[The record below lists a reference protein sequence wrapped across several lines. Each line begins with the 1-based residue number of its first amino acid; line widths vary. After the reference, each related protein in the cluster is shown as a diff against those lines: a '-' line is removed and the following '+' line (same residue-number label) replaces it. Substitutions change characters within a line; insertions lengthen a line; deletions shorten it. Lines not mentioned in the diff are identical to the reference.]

1 MAGLSRKL
9 EAELQEAVSG
19 TAWLAGGAVIAVL
32 LALNFLDNVVE
43 DALALGVGGLL
54 IYLSF
59 VSVPL
64 KRSDTKDKIRARAGE
79 ITSSVQGAMEEDLRA
94 VVDPT
99 VEAILAAVRP
109 LGAAAA
115 DEEARLAALLE
126 RQERAGQTLADLELE
141 VARLE

>member
-1 MAGLSRKL
+1 MVFAAAH
-9 EAELQEAVSG
+9 AELQEAVKG
-19 TAWLAGGAVIAVL
+19 TAWLAGGAVVAVL
-32 LALNFLDNVVE
+32 LAVSFLDNVVE

-54 IYLSF
+54 VYLSF

-64 KRSDTKDKIRARAGE
+64 KRSDTKDKIRAKAAE
-79 ITSSVQGAMEEDLRA
+79 VTEAVQSAMEEDLRA

-99 VEAILAAVRP
+99 IEAILSAVRP

-115 DEEARLAALLE
+115 DEEARLDELLRDLAQGGE
-126 RQERAGQTLADLELE
+126 RLADLELE